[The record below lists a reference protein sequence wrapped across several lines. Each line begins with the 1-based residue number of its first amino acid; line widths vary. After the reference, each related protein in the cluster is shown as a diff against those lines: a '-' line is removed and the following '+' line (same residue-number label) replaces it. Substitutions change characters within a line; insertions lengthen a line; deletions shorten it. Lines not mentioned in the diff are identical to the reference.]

1 MGAVLSAAS
10 PRTLWDVVPP
20 TIIIGTMGF
29 TEDLF
34 QSIIKCLPSVELRR
48 KLRLIPREG
57 ELQEGDDD
65 SADSSEAAPPKSY
78 IRSKS
83 MVSFHQQ
90 K

>member
-34 QSIIKCLPSVELRR
+34 QGIIKCLPSVELRR

-57 ELQEGDDD
+57 ELQESDDD
-65 SADSSEAAPPKSY
+65 NSGAEAAPPKSY

-83 MVSFHQQ
+83 MVSS
-90 K
+90 